1 MSLGDTVLVR
11 QQKKNKLTPCFDP
24 KPYEIIEIKGSM
36 VTATRKGHTI
46 TRNSSFFKAIPS
58 QHKQPAR
65 NVIKAKPGST
75 KVRDKPWSTLHLPRP
90 VKKNE
95 GDAQAQIQAQTEP
108 QVFPDPEPIV
118 AQAGPSNV
126 HQPRQVREG
135 VSIHNRRPSRYGPSS
150 QAIAKVLEKPITFRI
165 PSGFKDQPPGNEK
178 SYNLRNSNK

>member
-1 MSLGDTVLVR
+1 
-11 QQKKNKLTPCFDP
+11 
-24 KPYEIIEIKGSM
+24 M